1 MGTGISKIRR
11 LISEAGLKAPE
22 FEFGTFFMIT
32 FPRPVVIS
40 SMAEE
45 RGLKSSEK
53 NREEA
58 REEVREK
65 NLRLIREN
73 PEITASELA
82 EKSGL
87 ASKGIEWNIAK
98 MKKDRLIKR
107 IGPDKGGHWEVLKQ
121 KK

>member
-1 MGTGISKIRR
+1 
-11 LISEAGLKAPE
+11 
-22 FEFGTFFMIT
+22 
-32 FPRPVVIS
+32 
-40 SMAEE
+40 MAEE

>member
-1 MGTGISKIRR
+1 
-11 LISEAGLKAPE
+11 
-22 FEFGTFFMIT
+22 
-32 FPRPVVIS
+32 
-40 SMAEE
+40 MAEE

-73 PEITASELA
+73 PEITISELA

-87 ASKGIEWNIAK
+87 TSKGIEWNIAK